1 MYEVLNLN
9 DNSPSETDPSELK
22 NAILPGVCLPQ
33 VLYTALARELRK
45 SCEVITPTNT
55 KFRCE
60 FVVVSSLVKLI
71 ISNGAENCRK
81 KYINE

>member
-1 MYEVLNLN
+1 MY
-9 DNSPSETDPSELK
+9 SPSEIDPSELK
-22 NAILPGVCLPQ
+22 NAILPGACLPH

-60 FVVVSSLVKLI
+60 FVVVSSLVKFI
-71 ISNGAENCRK
+71 ISNGAENITNK
-81 KYINE
+81 F